1 MKKLRLILGDQLN
14 TNHSW
19 FQEKDTDTIYCLFE
33 MRQETDYVQHH
44 IQKVV
49 GFFSAMRSFSSELSA
64 KNHKV
69 IYYKINDQR
78 NKQDLVKNLLQI
90 IHEEEIVQFEYLSP
104 DEYRLDK
111 QLTEFCKT
119 ISIKNTVFDTEH
131 FYTDRSELKNFY
143 EGKKLYVMENF
154 YRYMRKKH
162 HVLMEGSKPEGG
174 EWNYD
179 KSNRKKWKKET
190 LIPPY
195 KIFLKDVSE
204 LVNEIK
210 IADIQ
215 TIGNINIK
223 NFEYP
228 TTRNEVLDQL
238 DYFCSHLLIYFGD
251 YQDAMH
257 TDEVNLYHSRISF
270 AMNIK
275 LISPKEVIE
284 KVLETY
290 RHAKNEI
297 HISQVEGFIRQ
308 IIGWR
313 EYMRGMYWAL
323 MPSYKEL
330 NVLNNQNKLP
340 NFFWTGKTKMNCLK
354 NTINNSLDNA
364 YAHHIQRL
372 MITGNFA
379 LLMQLHPDEVDAWYL
394 GIYNDAI
401 EWVQLTNT
409 RGMSQFADGGK
420 IATKPYVSSANYID
434 KMSNYC
440 GSCYYNKKEKTTPK
454 ACPFNSL
461 YWNFLDD
468 KREQLS
474 KNRRMGM
481 MYSLLNKIPASDLA
495 SIKEKAQHIIENAD
509 EY

>member
-210 IADIQ
+210 IAEIQ

-251 YQDAMH
+251 FQDAMH